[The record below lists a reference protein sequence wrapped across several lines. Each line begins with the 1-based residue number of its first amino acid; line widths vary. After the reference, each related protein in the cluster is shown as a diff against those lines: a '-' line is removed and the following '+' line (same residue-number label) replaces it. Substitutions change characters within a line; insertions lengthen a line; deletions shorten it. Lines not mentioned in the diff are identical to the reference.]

1 MIRFNPAKQRRQR
14 EAAIR
19 ADEIRRMLAF
29 CDGLRQLRDQVLE
42 EVDAVHAA
50 AGYR

>member
-1 MIRFNPAKQRRQR
+1 MIRFETSRQRELR